1 MFGIPEIP
9 VPPPPAKTSPST
21 SFSLSQALKNF
32 KALMPKGPSSPPSL
46 PPSSPPSLPPSSPR
60 SSPAQSLVQP
70 SKFEGKPIS
79 STAVLSQRIR
89 SLEKQVKGRKKN
101 KKR

>member
-32 KALMPKGPSSPPSL
+32 KALMPKGPSSPPL
-46 PPSSPPSLPPSSPR
+46 LPPSSPR

>member
-32 KALMPKGPSSPPSL
+32 KALMPKG
-46 PPSSPPSLPPSSPR
+46 PSSPPSLPPSSPR